1 MINIKVDR
9 LNSILNSILLTNGFT
24 KSDAKICAEIFT
36 ENTLV
41 GVASHGVN
49 RFPSFIELVKS
60 GHIDPTAKPEKG
72 NAFNAFEQWN
82 GNYGPGPLN
91 AKVITNR
98 VIELSKEFG
107 IGLVALRNTNH
118 WMRPG
123 YYAWEAANKGF
134 VFICWTNT
142 IPIMP
147 PWGAEE
153 PTIGNNPIV
162 FGVPREEGNI
172 VLDMALAQYSYGK
185 LATYKRENRELPYY
199 GGYDQNGNL
208 TKNAKDI
215 YETQRPL
222 PVGYWKGSGLALLLD
237 LIVTILS
244 GGNSTFDLSKNQI
257 DSGMSQIFIAIDPI
271 KFTSKDLLNKTVNE
285 IVDYYLSAKPVEN
298 EKVSFPGE
306 RIVKMRNN
314 NLRNGIDINEQI
326 WNKILE
332 LKG

>member
-1 MINIKVDR
+1 MINITVDE
-9 LNSILNSILLTNGFT
+9 LYSILNSILLINGF
-24 KSDAKICAEIFT
+24 KKPDAANCADIFT

-60 GHIDPTAKPEKG
+60 KHVDPTAKPEKV
-72 NAFNAFEQWN
+72 NSFNALEQWN
-82 GNYGPGPLN
+82 ANFGPGPLN
-91 AKVITNR
+91 AKLMTER
-98 VIELSKEFG
+98 VLELSDQFG
-107 IGLVALRNTNH
+107 IGLVALKNSNH

-123 YYAWEAANKGF
+123 YYAWEAANRGY

-147 PWGAEE
+147 PWGSEE

-162 FGVPREEGNI
+162 FGVPRKEGNI

-185 LATYKRENRELPYY
+185 LATYRRENIELPYY

-208 TKNAKDI
+208 TKSAKDI

-222 PVGYWKGSGLALLLD
+222 PIGYWKGSGLALLLD

-244 GGNSTFDLSKNQI
+244 GGNSTFNLSENNI
-257 DSGMSQIFIAIDPI
+257 DSGMSQMFIAIDPI
-271 KFTSKDLLNKTVNE
+271 KFSSKKLLNKTVNE
-285 IVDYYLSAKPVEN
+285 IVDYYLSAKPIEN
-298 EKVSFPGE
+298 EQISFPGE
-306 RIVKMRNN
+306 RIEKTKKN
-314 NLRNGIDINEQI
+314 NLINGIEINEEI
-326 WNKILE
+326 WNKVLA